1 MLFVLCFYKASA
13 ILQDKILFSNS
24 RSYIMSTYEQGY
36 LEAVHGFDQQSGQT
50 EAYNLGYRE
59 GEDSIEEFGLIGDD
73 DEQEEQHEYT
83 EEDFEEVL

>member
-1 MLFVLCFYKASA
+1 
-13 ILQDKILFSNS
+13 
-24 RSYIMSTYEQGY
+24 MSTYEQGY

-59 GEDSIEEFGLIGDD
+59 GEDSIEEFGLISDYD
-73 DEQEEQHEYT
+73 DEQDEQHEYT